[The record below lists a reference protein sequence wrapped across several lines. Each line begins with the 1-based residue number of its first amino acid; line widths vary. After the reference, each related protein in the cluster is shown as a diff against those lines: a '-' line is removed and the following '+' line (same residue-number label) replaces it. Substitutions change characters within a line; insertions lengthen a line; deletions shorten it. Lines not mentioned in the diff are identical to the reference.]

1 MYNLLIPKIF
11 NLQGGTKIKME
22 RECIYKDFYDVDQRY
37 REEKMKNLIE
47 RNFTQNEFLTAD
59 VKAALSEMKAEI
71 KAVNNKITQFAF
83 IIMLTVI
90 AVGAVLSVLI
100 IKTL

>member
-1 MYNLLIPKIF
+1 
-11 NLQGGTKIKME
+11 ME

-47 RNFTQNEFLTAD
+47 RERNSMQIEFLTAD

-71 KAVNNKITQFAF
+71 KAANNKITQFAF
-83 IIMLTVI
+83 IIMLSVI

>member
-1 MYNLLIPKIF
+1 
-11 NLQGGTKIKME
+11 ME

-47 RNFTQNEFLTAD
+47 RERNSMQIEFLTAD

-71 KAVNNKITQFAF
+71 KAVNTKITQFAF
-83 IIMLTVI
+83 IIMLSVI